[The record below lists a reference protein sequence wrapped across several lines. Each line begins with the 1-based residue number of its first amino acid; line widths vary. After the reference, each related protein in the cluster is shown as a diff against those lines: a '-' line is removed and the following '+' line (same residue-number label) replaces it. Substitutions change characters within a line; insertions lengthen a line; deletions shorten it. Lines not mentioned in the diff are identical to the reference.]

1 MKPIHK
7 KDKQPM
13 KKYSLVILLLGF
25 TIAIFSQQKPAKQL
39 EREARE
45 DIREGNKLYNQLK
58 FEEAEILYKK
68 ALTKNPNYPKAS
80 YNLGNT
86 IYQQER
92 NKEAVNQF
100 ELVEKT
106 FDEKMDKAEAYH
118 NMGNAFMK
126 EKQYDKAVEV
136 FKNAMRNNSKDD
148 ETRYN
153 LAMAQELLK
162 KQQQENKNNK
172 DDKNKDNKDNKDDKN
187 KDKKDGDEE
196 KKNDEKDKGKD
207 KEDDKGDE
215 KKDENNKKDQEK
227 KQQQPRQNQLSP
239 EQMKQLLEAMNNE
252 ENKTQKK
259 LNAQKAKGKKIKQEK
274 DW

>member
-1 MKPIHK
+1 
-7 KDKQPM
+7 M
-13 KKYSLVILLLGF
+13 KKNRLVILFLCFSML
-25 TIAIFSQQKPAKQL
+25 IFSQQKGVKQL

-86 IYQQER
+86 IYQQDR

-106 FDEKMDKAEAYH
+106 FNKKMNKAEAYH
-118 NMGNAFMK
+118 NMGNSFMK
-126 EKQYDKAVEV
+126 EKQYDKAVEAY
-136 FKNAMRNNSKDD
+136 KNSMRKNSKDD

-162 KQQQENKNNK
+162 KQQQDNKG
-172 DDKNKDNKDNKDDKN
+172 DKNKDQ
-187 KDKKDGDEE
+187 KDKEGGDEE
-196 KKNDEKDKGKD
+196 NKNEKDKEKD
-207 KEDDKGDE
+207 KEDNKA
-215 KKDENNKKDQEK
+215 DENRNKKDKQDQNK
-227 KQQQPRQNQLSP
+227 KKDQKPRQNKLSP

-252 ENKTQKK
+252 ENKTLKK
-259 LNAQKAKGKKIKQEK
+259 LNAQKAKSKKIKQEK